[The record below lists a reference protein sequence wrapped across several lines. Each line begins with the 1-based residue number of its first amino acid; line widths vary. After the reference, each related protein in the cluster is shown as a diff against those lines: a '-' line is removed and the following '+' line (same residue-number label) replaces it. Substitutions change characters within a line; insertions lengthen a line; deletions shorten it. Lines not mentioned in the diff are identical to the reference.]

1 MRRISERASSLS
13 LSAPPGAKRPA
24 ARPERR
30 GEKRHLALLRVALLH
45 SGGCKDLCV
54 VKNISAS
61 GLAVRVYRDLASGA
75 KVQVEFRSGEM
86 LEGSVVW
93 KRGEDV
99 GLAFPSTIDVETV
112 LASTWTIQAGRRRN
126 LPRIEIE
133 CDGRLKRGTE
143 IHQVELQD
151 ISQGGARV
159 RVEGLV
165 DPGGVILTL
174 PGLTPMPGV
183 VRWASDKLAG
193 ISFNECLSFEVLAR
207 WIQAR
212 RDEAGAIAG
221 EIVPPPARATHKA
234 SAA

>member
-1 MRRISERASSLS
+1 MRQILDRPGMQRQPAAS
-13 LSAPPGAKRPA
+13 PPKRPG

-45 SGGCKDLCV
+45 AGPCKDLCV

-61 GLAVRVYRDLASGA
+61 GLAVRVYRDLPSGA

-99 GLAFPSTIDVETV
+99 GIVFPRTIDVEAV
-112 LASTWTIQAGRRRN
+112 LASTWTIEAGRRRN

-133 CDGRLKRGTE
+133 CDGRMKRGTA
-143 IHQVELQD
+143 IHQVRLQD
-151 ISQGGARV
+151 ISQGGARI
-159 RVEGLV
+159 RLDNIV
-165 DPGGVILTL
+165 DPGGVVLTL
-174 PGLTPMPGV
+174 PGLPPMSGV
-183 VRWASDKLAG
+183 VRWASDTLAG
-193 ISFNECLSFEVLAR
+193 ISFNECLSFEMLAR
-207 WIQAR
+207 WIEAR
-212 RDEAGAIAG
+212 RGGASATEG
-221 EIVPPPARATHKA
+221 EILLVSRRSQKA